1 MWCLLVA
8 NGRGLC
14 DRLCIW
20 NMCIKCCYMVR
31 SCIAWQAF
39 GHQLCLFAAV
49 DEIVQHAS
57 LASPCSECCVVC
69 CRYVG
74 QKGISIGIDTFGAS
88 APGPLL
94 YEKYGITVENLVATA
109 KKLSP

>member
-14 DRLCIW
+14 DRFHLEHVYQMLLHGEVLHCLAGIW
-20 NMCIKCCYMVR
+20 PSALPVCCCR
-31 SCIAWQAF
+31 RDR
-39 GHQLCLFAAV
+39 AACKPR
-49 DEIVQHAS
+49 QS
-57 LASPCSECCVVC
+57 CSECCVVC